1 MEAAAVDA
9 GVFRDNMGDTGVLGA
24 TEAAVYGAGV
34 LRALAGDAGTAGVAE
49 TTGAAGTAEQFTA
62 RLAL

>member
-1 MEAAAVDA
+1 
-9 GVFRDNMGDTGVLGA
+9 MGDTGVLGA

-34 LRALAGDAGTAGVAE
+34 LRALAGDARMTGVAE
-49 TTGAAGTAEQFTA
+49 TAGAAGTAEQFTA